1 MNSPLH
7 GPAKALRLAAIG
19 AVMLAA
25 GAGFAYAAGWANRS

>member
-7 GPAKALRLAAIG
+7 GPAKAVRLAAIG

-25 GAGFAYAAGWANRS
+25 GAGFA